1 MLYTKNIKY
10 LLIFYNLINT
20 LLLYIFELNNYY
32 LFIFQSGDIEI
43 LTKTNVESIDTKA
56 KIVNLSNSEQISF
69 DAMFIA
75 SGMTYVFV

>member
-1 MLYTKNIKY
+1 MLYIKNIKY
-10 LLIFYNLINT
+10 LLIFNNLIN
-20 LLLYIFELNNYY
+20 IFELNNYC

-75 SGMTYVFV
+75 SGMTYVSV